1 MTEAP
6 AQDEILTV
14 LEGLAL
20 AAGRKVMEAF
30 HAGFA
35 VERKA
40 DASPV
45 TVADRASEAIIL
57 AGLRSAFP
65 QIPCVAEEEFSGG
78 VLPAE
83 LGEVFFLV
91 DPLDG
96 TKEFVARNDEFCVNI
111 ALVEDRF
118 PVLGVIHAPVTGVT
132 WSAAEGRVAR
142 DGTPIEARPAP
153 ERLVV
158 IHSRSH
164 VNSQKL
170 AAFLEG
176 TLVAERRIAGS
187 AAKFCFVAQG
197 EADLYPRLGP
207 TSEWDTAAGQA
218 ILEAAGGSVR
228 DLDGCRLSYGKPLF
242 LNSSF
247 AARGKSA

>member
-1 MTEAP
+1 MGLLPLAIDAAKEAGR
-6 AQDEILTV
+6 EILRIY
-14 LEGLAL
+14 ASD
-20 AAGRKVMEAF
+20 
-30 HAGFA
+30 FA
-35 VERKA
+35 VTHKGDR
-40 DASPV
+40 SPV
-45 TVADRASEAIIL
+45 TAADHAAQDVIL
-57 AGLRSAFP
+57 ARLATTG
-65 QIPCVAEEEFSGG
+65 IPVVSEEHP
-78 VLPAE
+78 LPDTAAPR
-83 LGEVFFLV
+83 FWLV